1 MARPKRSPNLLFN
14 NRVAALM
21 VARGVNQSKL
31 ADVIGVS
38 RQMMSYYMTGQST
51 PDINVLLAIAKYF
64 NVSCDALLDEDNH
77 DIVHELLESMK

>member
-1 MARPKRSPNLLFN
+1 MARPKRNPNYLFN
-14 NRVAALM
+14 NRLSALM
-21 VARGVNQSKL
+21 VTRGVNQSKL
-31 ADVIGVS
+31 ADAIGVS
-38 RQMMSYYMTGQST
+38 KQLMSYYLTGQST